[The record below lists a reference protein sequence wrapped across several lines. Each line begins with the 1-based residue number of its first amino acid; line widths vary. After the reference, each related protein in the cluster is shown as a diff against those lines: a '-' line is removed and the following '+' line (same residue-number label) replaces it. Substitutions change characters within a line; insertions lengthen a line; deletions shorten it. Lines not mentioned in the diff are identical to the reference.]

1 MKVLVDTSVW
11 SLALRRN
18 ENTDDPHVAFFR
30 ELIRDGRVVLLGAV
44 RQEVLSGIRHEAQ
57 FERLKAHLGAFP
69 DLVLSRDDY
78 EVAAAFFNLCRRKG
92 IQGANTDFLICAVA
106 ARRHFEI
113 LTVDRD
119 FEAFGKLLPIALYPD
134 PVG

>member
-1 MKVLVDTSVW
+1 VILVDTAVW
-11 SLALRRN
+11 SLAFRR
-18 ENTDDPHVAFFR
+18 DKSVGDPYVTLLR

-57 FERLKAHLGAFP
+57 FERLKAHLRAFP
-69 DLVLSRDDY
+69 DLELSSDDY
-78 EVAAAFFNLCRRKG
+78 ELAAAFFNSCRRKG

-113 LTVDRD
+113 LTVDKD
-119 FEAFGKLLPIALYPD
+119 FEAFRALLPITLYS
-134 PVG
+134 VG